1 MGITFVMFATPLVR
15 ERKFSY
21 VRVARV
27 CVHTVNLKF
36 QKQQYSIRGVEKMQV
51 AQNICQLSAEGRI
64 EIVEKTIGESKNSWN
79 IQRLIKGPKTHAAI
93 ILGIFNDKL

>member
-1 MGITFVMFATPLVR
+1 MFATPLVR
-15 ERKFSY
+15 ERKFSH

-27 CVHTVNLKF
+27 CVHTVNLKH

-51 AQNICQLSAEGRI
+51 AQNILCQLSAEGRI
-64 EIVEKTIGESKNSWN
+64 EIVEKTIGESKKSWN
-79 IQRLIKGPKTHAAI
+79 IQRGIKGHKTHVLI

>member
-27 CVHTVNLKF
+27 CVHTVNLKS

-51 AQNICQLSAEGRI
+51 AQNICQLSAEG
-64 EIVEKTIGESKNSWN
+64 
-79 IQRLIKGPKTHAAI
+79 
-93 ILGIFNDKL
+93 